1 VKPFRFLYSMKY
13 STCRCFAFIC
23 VCTIFACT
31 NKEQMGKASI
41 VERKC
46 VSDSMLIITYK
57 FEAKGK
63 IYTDSVELKNKI
75 IASDSVSLVFSDKN
89 PQEHTLQLP

>member
-1 VKPFRFLYSMKY
+1 
-13 STCRCFAFIC
+13 
-23 VCTIFACT
+23 
-31 NKEQMGKASI
+31 MGKASI

>member
-1 VKPFRFLYSMKY
+1 MKPFRFLYSMKY
-13 STCRCFAFIC
+13 SSRIGFAFIC
-23 VCTIFACT
+23 CCTIFACT
-31 NKEQMGKASI
+31 NNEQMGKASI

-63 IYTDSVELKNKI
+63 IYTDSIELKNKI
-75 IASDSVSLVFSDKN
+75 ITSDSVLLVFSDKN
-89 PQEHTLQLP
+89 PQKHTLQLP